1 VLEFPSIFFKSL
13 PHPAMTATAAPADS
27 DVLPELAP
35 EELRRYARH
44 LSIPEVGVEGQR
56 RLRAAKV
63 LCIGAGGLG
72 SPVSLYLA
80 AAGIGEIGLVDF
92 DTVDFSNLQRQ
103 ILYGTEDVGRSKTE
117 VAAERLA
124 AINPG
129 TRVTRYEQ
137 RLTSENALAIAEPY
151 DLIIDGTDNFQTRYL
166 SNDLAVL
173 TGKPNVYGS
182 IFRFEGQVSV
192 FAPHLGGPC
201 YRCLFPV
208 PPEPGSVPSCAEGGV
223 LGVLPG
229 IVGCLQVNEAIKL
242 ILGIGEPL
250 VGRLVHFDAL
260 SFRFREI
267 RLRRDPRCAACG
279 ESPTL
284 RSLEDLEFS
293 CEAAAG
299 GGSDAPADGEIDV
312 RELKRRFDAGEQFL
326 LLDVRETH
334 EFAIAS
340 LPGARLLPLGELA
353 ARLGELERD
362 AEIVVHCKSGGRSA
376 RALALLREAGFGKT
390 VHVRGGIEA
399 WAKEI
404 DPTVPT
410 Y

>member
-1 VLEFPSIFFKSL
+1 MLVFPSIFLRSHPRHAMPFPPIQPDAETL
-13 PHPAMTATAAPADS
+13 PD
-27 DVLPELAP
+27 LARD
-35 EELRRYARH
+35 ELRRYARH
-44 LSIPEVGVEGQR
+44 LSIPEVGFEGQR

-103 ILYGTEDVGRSKTE
+103 ILYGTGDVGRPKTE
-117 VAAERLA
+117 VATERLA
-124 AINPG
+124 EVNPG
-129 TRVTRYEQ
+129 TRVTRYEE
-137 RLTSENALAIAEPY
+137 RITAANAREIAEPY
-151 DLIIDGTDNFQTRYL
+151 DLIVDGTDNFQTRYL

-192 FAPHLGGPC
+192 FAPQLGGPC

-208 PPEPGSVPSCAEGGV
+208 PPEPGTVPSCAEGGV

-260 SFRFREI
+260 GFRFREI

-279 ESPTL
+279 DDPTL
-284 RSLEDLEFS
+284 RELEDLDFS
-293 CEAAAG
+293 CA
-299 GGSDAPADGEIDV
+299 APAPSASEPPPGQEIDVHELKRRMESGEPFLLIDV
-312 RELKRRFDAGEQFL
+312 REP
-326 LLDVRETH
+326 H
-334 EFAIAS
+334 EYEIAS
-340 LPGARLLPLGELA
+340 LPGARLLPLGELPS
-353 ARLGELERD
+353 RLGELERD

-376 RALALLREAGFGKT
+376 RALALLREAGFARS
-390 VHVRGGIEA
+390 VHVQGGIDA
-399 WAKEI
+399 WSREI
-404 DPTVPT
+404 DPAVPA